1 MSHLPYTIRN
11 YQPVDFDKLVQ
22 LYSGAEKLEPS
33 GRCTSPQGIA
43 ETLGRPDYSPEQNL
57 FVVEIGGN
65 IIGYLDVTPELT
77 IGRAIL
83 DCWIH
88 PEHRRKGL
96 GTKLL
101 SYAINRAKELGAKNV
116 HVNVLEDNL
125 VAKSV
130 LSKLGFECVRRFLE
144 LRLDM
149 TKVRWQ
155 DIDQAALG
163 FRHLQYGEEDT
174 LTQLQNRSFAGSW
187 GYNPNTVEQVTY
199 HTNLSDRSP
208 EDIVLTYDGDK
219 VTGYCWTGI
228 IYEAEA
234 AIGKRRGRIFMLG
247 VDPDYQGTGVG
258 RRALLAG
265 LARLNSKGVQVTEL
279 TVDSENEVA
288 CALYRSVGFE
298 VHTSSLW
305 YEKAIN

>member
-1 MSHLPYTIRN
+1 MSNSPYTIRN
-11 YQPVDFDKLVQ
+11 YQSADFDKLVQ
-22 LYSGAEKLEPS
+22 LNIEAEKLEPS
-33 GRCTSPQGIA
+33 GRRISPQGIA

-57 FVVEIGGN
+57 FVVEIAGD
-65 IIGYLDVTPELT
+65 IVGYMDVTPELT

-83 DCWIH
+83 DCWVH

-101 SYAINRAKELGAKNV
+101 SYAISRAKELGAKNV
-116 HVNVLEDNL
+116 HVNILEDNV

-130 LSKLGFECVRRFLE
+130 LSRLGFECVRRFLE

-163 FRHLQYGEEDT
+163 FRHLQYGEEDK
-174 LTQLQNRSFAGSW
+174 LTQIQNRSFAGSW

-199 HTNLSDRSP
+199 HTSLSDRSP
-208 EDIVLTYDGDK
+208 EDIVLIYDGDK

-247 VDPDYQGTGVG
+247 VDPDYQGRGVG

-265 LARLNSKGVQVTEL
+265 LARLKSKGVQVTEL

-298 VHTSSLW
+298 VRTGSLW